1 MTSRKSAKGQPAAK
15 RRLKDLAPKKT
26 SDAKGGSKVMASA
39 AETKKAL
46 IRNFPG

>member
-1 MTSRKSAKGQPAAK
+1 MTSRKSAKGQ
-15 RRLKDLAPKKT
+15 RGLKDLAPKKT